1 MLSSLSLMI
10 YLQFLRIYA
19 TALRCLFGSCGYC
32 GKEQNK
38 CIFFEKVAIFRH
50 FSGRFVIF
58 NIEVN
63 KLEIRK
69 ISPILTL
76 F

>member
-1 MLSSLSLMI
+1 MH
-10 YLQFLRIYA
+10 
-19 TALRCLFGSCGYC
+19 
-32 GKEQNK
+32 
-38 CIFFEKVAIFRH
+38 FFEKKLADFHH

-69 ISPILTL
+69 ISPISNM
-76 F
+76 FDYFFNS

>member
-1 MLSSLSLMI
+1 MLLLYAAFSVLVDTVERSKISAF
-10 YLQFLRIYA
+10 FL
-19 TALRCLFGSCGYC
+19 
-32 GKEQNK
+32 K
-38 CIFFEKVAIFRH
+38 KVAIFRH

-69 ISPILTL
+69 ISPILHHENSFFCT
-76 F
+76 

>member
-1 MLSSLSLMI
+1 MH
-10 YLQFLRIYA
+10 
-19 TALRCLFGSCGYC
+19 
-32 GKEQNK
+32 
-38 CIFFEKVAIFRH
+38 FFEKKLADFHH

-69 ISPILTL
+69 ISPISSLIKFAL
-76 F
+76 NIILIR

>member
-1 MLSSLSLMI
+1 MH
-10 YLQFLRIYA
+10 
-19 TALRCLFGSCGYC
+19 
-32 GKEQNK
+32 
-38 CIFFEKVAIFRH
+38 FFEKKLAIFRD

-69 ISPILTL
+69 ISPFFKPVLEKMKRIKKI
-76 F
+76 